1 MEIIERIYQTLSE
14 KDKKAYELCEKLN
27 IHNVNMESPH
37 Q

>member
-27 IHNVNMESPH
+27 IRTSTM
-37 Q
+37 

>member
-27 IHNVNMESPH
+27 IRKIGRAHV
-37 Q
+37 

>member
-27 IHNVNMESPH
+27 ILSLIHI
-37 Q
+37 